1 MDGNIG
7 RRPGQLAAAV
17 RSLIQSTHQPKPT
30 NSPLHELTQTLGGP
44 GTGQKKPEVV
54 ECRNKD
60 TLSPTHTIWKEQ
72 ICGSWTFETIGSIH
86 VIEDKQ
92 S

>member
-30 NSPLHELTQTLGGP
+30 NSPLHELTQTLRRSRNWPEEARSGGM
-44 GTGQKKPEVV
+44 QKK
-54 ECRNKD
+54 RH
-60 TLSPTHTIWKEQ
+60 TLTHTHNLERTNMRLLDI
-72 ICGSWTFETIGSIH
+72 
-86 VIEDKQ
+86 
-92 S
+92 

>member
-30 NSPLHELTQTLGGP
+30 NSPLHELTQTLRRSRNWPEEGRSGGM
-44 GTGQKKPEVV
+44 QK
-54 ECRNKD
+54 
-60 TLSPTHTIWKEQ
+60 
-72 ICGSWTFETIGSIH
+72 
-86 VIEDKQ
+86 
-92 S
+92 

>member
-30 NSPLHELTQTLGGP
+30 NSPLHELTQTLRRSRNWPEEARSGGM
-44 GTGQKKPEVV
+44 QK
-54 ECRNKD
+54 
-60 TLSPTHTIWKEQ
+60 
-72 ICGSWTFETIGSIH
+72 
-86 VIEDKQ
+86 
-92 S
+92 